1 MNDRRKRGN
10 ILEFFFHNKE
20 NSSDKKV
27 NCKKKKKMKK
37 NLKKVRFYEN
47 HCIE

>member
-20 NSSDKKV
+20 NSSDRKV
-27 NCKKKKKMKK
+27 NCKKKEKKTEKSMT
-37 NLKKVRFYEN
+37 L
-47 HCIE
+47 